1 MDEKTYLEELDRLW
15 KKNWPEGIPTEI
27 EYSLGKIPIFHY
39 LKDHAEKTPDKTCII
54 FYGKKISYGEIDDLS
69 DRFAAYLASKG
80 LKKGDRVAVFF
91 LNCPQFFI
99 AFYGILKLGCI
110 YVPVNPLFKEHEF
123 IHEMNDAAPRIIV
136 CLDILYPLVAATRNE
151 TRFEEIITTRLPDFL
166 PDRPELP
173 LPDVFHM
180 PRQEC
185 PGTTDFMTILQ
196 NQAPGYP
203 DNHVTIDD
211 IAAIN
216 YTGGTTGL
224 PKGCVHTH
232 WNMLCTGAAGG
243 LNFHLEDHD
252 SDNDVGI
259 AILPSF
265 WIAGELLLIIPI
277 INGTTIVYFTRW
289 DATAALMAI
298 DRYKA
303 TNISGTLDMIVEMM
317 DHPDFHQYD
326 LSSMKFTL
334 VSSFVKKLNI
344 DYRRRWQK
352 LTGAVLRESSYG
364 MTETHTL
371 DTFTNGMQKDDMDLT
386 SRPVFV
392 GLPMP
397 GTRFKIVDFTTG
409 ELVPLGRE
417 GEIVIKTP
425 TLMKAYWQNP
435 ELTKEQIRDGW
446 YKTGDIGM
454 IDEEG
459 YLHYLGRNKEMIK
472 VKGMSVFPSEI
483 EIILGRHP
491 AVEGSG
497 VVSMS
502 HPDKGEIPVAFVKLK
517 DGFAGRVSVEELSA
531 WAKENMAVY
540 KVPQIRLLD
549 QLPLSVTGKVLKE
562 ELKAAL

>member
-1 MDEKTYLEELDRLW
+1 MDENAYLEELDRLW
-15 KKNWPEGIPTEI
+15 KKNWPKGIPTEI
-27 EYSLGKIPIFHY
+27 EYSLGKVPIFHY
-39 LKDHAEKTPDKTCII
+39 LKDHAENTPEKTCII
-54 FYGKKISYGEIDDLS
+54 FYGKKISYSEINDLS
-69 DRFAAYLASKG
+69 DRFAAYLSSKG

-123 IHEMNDAAPRIIV
+123 IHEMNDATPKIIV
-136 CLDILYPLVAATRNE
+136 CLDILYPLVLSTKDE
-151 TRFEEIITTRLPDFL
+151 TRFEEIITTRLSDFL
-166 PDRPELP
+166 PDEPALP
-173 LPDVFHM
+173 LPDLFHM

-185 PGTTDFMTILQ
+185 PGTSDFMAILENRPPQ
-196 NQAPGYP
+196 YP
-203 DNHVTIDD
+203 DNRVTIDD

-232 WNMLCTGAAGG
+232 WNMLCTGAAGAIN
-243 LNFHLEDHD
+243 LFREDPD
-252 SDNDVGI
+252 TANDVAI

-277 INGTTIVYFTRW
+277 IKGTTIVYLTRW
-289 DATAALMAI
+289 DAATALMAI

-303 TNISGTLDMIVEMM
+303 GTISGTTDMIVEMM

-326 LSSMKFTL
+326 MSSLKSTL

-344 DYRRRWQK
+344 EYRRRWK
-352 LTGAVLRESSYG
+352 DLTGAVMRESSYG

-371 DTFTNGMQKDDMDLT
+371 DTFTNGMQEDDMDLK
-386 SRPVFV
+386 SQPVFV
-392 GLPMP
+392 GMPMP
-397 GTRFKIVDFTTG
+397 GTRFKIIDFKTG
-409 ELVPLGRE
+409 ALMPLGRE
-417 GEIVIKTP
+417 GEIVINTP
-425 TLMKAYWQNP
+425 TLMASYWQNP
-435 ELTKEQIRDGW
+435 KMTEEQIKDGW

-454 IDEEG
+454 IDENG
-459 YLHYLGRNKEMIK
+459 YLHYMGRNKEMIK

-491 AVEGSG
+491 AIEGSG
-497 VVSMS
+497 VVPMI

-517 DGFAGRVSVEELSA
+517 DQFIGKITAEELSA
-531 WAKENMAVY
+531 WSRENMAVY
-540 KVPQIRLLD
+540 KVPQIRLVD

-562 ELKAAL
+562 ELKAKL